1 MSKFSRS
8 SVKGQEKVS
17 SIEGMGLHL
26 REGESCT
33 LAQINRL
40 HIEVK
45 RTIYS
50 WLIPPKMLTK
60 FQIDPESLLRSDGE
74 ALFRCHC
81 QPRTSTVR
89 IELRHQADFPDPIF
103 LLEMTDTSFGD
114 LEILFL
120 NINNPSS
127 ERFHIDRDAEG
138 HDTVFAT
145 VSRNIPEEIRAM
157 RAGLAPGQTRRGL
170 RMFRNFRMQASV
182 FCQRLGI
189 KQVKVEP
196 LAYHNAIMHEF
207 YGFRYIS
214 GRDVME
220 CIDREFSPGGKL
232 FKRLDGSTPFR
243 QPGFERSVRGRSWA
257 IHDGILEEPW
267 KSPRMYYTIDEPAN
281 RIYDE
286 FTCREL
292 SLHNPLLP
300 Y

>member
-1 MSKFSRS
+1 MSKFLRS
-8 SVKGQEKVS
+8 SAKDQKQVT
-17 SIEGMGLHL
+17 SIAEVGLSL
-26 REGESCT
+26 RQGEAYT
-33 LAQINRL
+33 LAKINRL
-40 HIEVK
+40 PMETK
-45 RTIYS
+45 RVIYS
-50 WLIPPKMLTK
+50 WLIPPKMLTQFHIAPK
-60 FQIDPESLLRSDGE
+60 SLFTPEGE
-74 ALFRCHC
+74 VLFRCHC
-81 QPRTSTVR
+81 QVRSSTIR

-103 LLEMTDTSFGD
+103 LLEMTDTSFSD

-120 NINNPSS
+120 NINNPYS
-127 ERFHIDRDAEG
+127 ERFHIDSDAAG

-157 RAGLAPGQTRRGL
+157 QAGLAPGQTRRGL
-170 RMFRNFRMQASV
+170 RMFRNFRMQASL

-220 CIDREFSPGGKL
+220 HIDREFAPGGRL

-267 KSPRMYYTIDEPAN
+267 KSPRMYYTIDEPTD

>member
-1 MSKFSRS
+1 MSKFSHS
-8 SVKGQEKVS
+8 SAKRQENNTAREEV
-17 SIEGMGLHL
+17 GLDL
-26 REGESCT
+26 REGESYT
-33 LAQINRL
+33 LAKINRL
-40 HIEVK
+40 PLEVK
-45 RTIYS
+45 RKIYA

-60 FQIDPESLLRSDGE
+60 FQIAPESLFTQEGE
-74 ALFRCHC
+74 MLFRCHC

-120 NINNPSS
+120 NINNPFSP
-127 ERFHIDRDAEG
+127 RFDIDRDAEG

-170 RMFRNFRMQASV
+170 RMFRNFRMQASL
-182 FCQRLGI
+182 FCQRLGM

-207 YGFRYIS
+207 YGFRYIT

-220 CIDREFSPGGKL
+220 KIDREFRPGGIL
-232 FKRLDGSTPFR
+232 FQRLDGSSPFR
-243 QPGFERSVRGRSWA
+243 QPGFERSICGRSWA
-257 IHDGILEEPW
+257 IHDGILDEPW
-267 KSPRMYYTIDEPAN
+267 KNPRMYYTFDEPTG
-281 RIYDE
+281 RVYDE

>member
-1 MSKFSRS
+1 MSKFSYS
-8 SVKGQEKVS
+8 SVKLQENRRA
-17 SIEGMGLHL
+17 IEEVGLDLH
-26 REGESCT
+26 EGEAYT
-33 LAQINRL
+33 LAKINRL
-40 HIEVK
+40 PLEVK
-45 RTIYS
+45 RKIYA
-50 WLIPPKMLTK
+50 WLIPPDMLAK
-60 FQIDPESLLRSDGE
+60 FQIAPERLLTQEGE
-74 ALFRCHC
+74 LLFRCHC

-89 IELRHQADFPDPIF
+89 IEFRHQADFPDPVF

-120 NINNPSS
+120 NMNNPSS
-127 ERFHIDRDAEG
+127 PRFDIDRDAEG

-145 VSRNIPEEIRAM
+145 VSRNIPEEIRAL
-157 RAGLAPGQTRRGL
+157 RAGLAPGQIRRGL
-170 RMFRNFRMQASV
+170 RMFRNFRMQASL

-189 KQVKVEP
+189 KQVKVQP

-207 YGFRYIS
+207 YGFRYIT

-220 CIDREFSPGGKL
+220 KIDREFRPGGVL
-232 FKRLDGSTPFR
+232 FQRLDGSSPFR
-243 QPGFERSVRGRSWA
+243 QPGFERSIRGRSWA

-267 KSPRMYYTIDEPAN
+267 KNPRMYYTFDEPAG
-281 RIYDE
+281 RVYDE